1 MNRLGFAVEETMKV
15 QTIRIEVVEEQIQE
29 IHAEHVELLPNND
42 LAVMTMTCAGLDRQS
57 ESWICSTMHSAYQE
71 LRDRHPALVIGRRH
85 TILKTRSCGQWR
97 IEEFDG

>member
-1 MNRLGFAVEETMKV
+1 MKV
-15 QTIRIEVVEEQIQE
+15 LTIRIEVVEEQSQE

-42 LAVMTMTCAGLDRQS
+42 LAVMTMTCIGLDRQS
-57 ESWICSTMHSAYQE
+57 ESWICSTMHSAYE
-71 LRDRHPALVIGRRH
+71 EIRDRHPLLETGRRH